1 MKKEEGG
8 EKDKNRN
15 GERYEKPE
23 KGRAA
28 ERWNEMREIDSEAK
42 GVRPDRGKPN
52 NEKAGKLIRKESKR
66 CVGVRGGDKKESEE
80 GTRKG
85 REDRDRS

>member
-1 MKKEEGG
+1 MKTEEGG

-28 ERWNEMREIDSEAK
+28 ERWNEMREIDS
-42 GVRPDRGKPN
+42 
-52 NEKAGKLIRKESKR
+52 
-66 CVGVRGGDKKESEE
+66 
-80 GTRKG
+80 
-85 REDRDRS
+85 